1 MTLLA
6 AEGLKKAYGGVQAVA
21 GVSFT
26 VAAGEMVALIGPNGA
41 GKSTCFNLLN
51 GQVRPDAG
59 RVILDGVD
67 IAGWRPE
74 RVWRMGVGRG
84 FQVAATFGSMTA
96 RENLQTALMARHG
109 VVWRFWGRAH
119 RLFVAEAD
127 ALLARVGLSERAD
140 MACATMAYGEL
151 KRLELALALVN
162 EPRLLLMDEPAAGM
176 EAGDRPGLMGLV
188 RRMAR
193 DHGCAVLFTEHD
205 MEVVFSVADRILVMD
220 RGELIAQGPPAV
232 IKADHRV
239 REAYLGVEEEG
250 VAGT

>member
-26 VAAGEMVALIGPNGA
+26 VATGEMVALIGPNGA

-109 VVWRFWGRAH
+109 AVWRFWGRAH

-127 ALLARVGLSERAD
+127 ALLARVGLTERAD

-176 EAGDRPGLMGLV
+176 ETGDRPGLMELV

-193 DHGCAVLFTEHD
+193 DNGCAVLFTEHD
-205 MEVVFSVADRILVMD
+205 MDVVFSVADRILVMD

-232 IKADHRV
+232 IKADRRV
-239 REAYLGVEEEG
+239 REAYLGMEEG
-250 VAGT
+250 GT